1 MQRSPR
7 LSLVFCILVLLL
19 RIFVS
24 KIIFLSTVE
33 AFDIGDVFFFFHENN
48 IDTYCREVLVFSLSL
63 STIMP
68 RTYLVVLVFFLVDG
82 GCLLPTE
89 YVSKKDVNRLILP
102 RVFIFFFC
110 WFVPLEILGIN
121 LSGI

>member
-1 MQRSPR
+1 M
-7 LSLVFCILVLLL
+7 
-19 RIFVS
+19 
-24 KIIFLSTVE
+24 E

-48 IDTYCREVLVFSLSL
+48 IDIYYREVLVFSPSL

-82 GCLLPTE
+82 GCLLPTG
-89 YVSKKDVNRLILP
+89 YVSKEDVNRLIFP

-110 WFVPLEILGIN
+110 
-121 LSGI
+121 